1 MLNVVLQH
9 LVYALTTQER
19 CKTHKIKN
27 TRTVARNLLS
37 MLLSYYERIFTN
49 N

>member
-1 MLNVVLQH
+1 MVNVVLQH
-9 LVYALTTQER
+9 LVYALTTQEH